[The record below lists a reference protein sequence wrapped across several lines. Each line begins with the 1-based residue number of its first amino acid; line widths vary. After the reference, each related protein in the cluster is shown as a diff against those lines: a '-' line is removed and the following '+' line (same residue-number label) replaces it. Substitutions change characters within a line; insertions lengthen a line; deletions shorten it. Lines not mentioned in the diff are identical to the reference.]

1 MAKKT
6 IGQMRYY
13 GDRREENFP
22 STLSSYGLSST
33 NVFETLA
40 PITRLGIQ
48 TLPGTK
54 VFINDN
60 KYPVII
66 GQTGIYELDIESS
79 GTIYSM
85 IFDSRS
91 LDLIN
96 NSPSAY
102 LIIDYVSEMEV

>member
-1 MAKKT
+1 MYLKLNNMTPA
-6 IGQMRYY
+6 IFMQ
-13 GDRREENFP
+13 
-22 STLSSYGLSST
+22 LL
-33 NVFETLA
+33 LA
-40 PITRLGIQ
+40 SKNDICWVG
-48 TLPGTK
+48 
-54 VFINDN
+54 INDN